1 MQIMNGPL
9 LLILVIIATGLLF
22 VVAPVVA
29 DAYARYRSG
38 KTLKCPETHGNAEVT
53 LNTRRAA
60 LAGAFGKSV
69 LRVKSCSLW
78 PGKKGCAEKCV
89 KENWPVP

>member
-9 LLILVIIATGLLF
+9 LLIIVIVATGLLF

-29 DAYARYRSG
+29 DIYARYRNG
-38 KTLKCPETHGNAEVT
+38 KALNCPETHGNAEVT
-53 LNTRRAA
+53 LNTHRAA

-69 LRVKSCSLW
+69 LRVKRCSLW